1 MLYGSRPMQVVSLR
15 VRRLRPAETPPNDGY
30 LSSLSNGRLSFI
42 SARTYDRGMNMKLIG
57 N

>member
-1 MLYGSRPMQVVSLR
+1 MQVVSLQ
-15 VRRLRPAETPPNDGY
+15 VRRLGPAETLPNDGH

-42 SARTYDRGMNMKLIG
+42 SARTYDRGMNMNLIG